1 MCHSEAVME
10 GSCWL
15 HIYVFQEIP
24 GTCRKNKKTTK
35 TNFNHR
41 LGACYNLG
49 IYIYMLTF
57 FLLLFVLRPSQLFS
71 ALEQLRLDEK
81 VRVVVFKSEVKGVF
95 CAGK

>member
-1 MCHSEAVME
+1 MGRCVILRLSWKTPAA
-10 GSCWL
+10 S
-15 HIYVFQEIP
+15 IYVFS
-24 GTCRKNKKTTK
+24 RKFLAPAGKKK
-35 TNFNHR
+35 KRNFNHR

-49 IYIYMLTF
+49 IYIYMLKV
-57 FLLLFVLRPSQLFS
+57 FLLICTPSSQLFS